1 MAFNVETL
9 VLGAVQ
15 GLCEFLPISSSGHLA
30 LFQIFFGLD
39 QGGLLSFDVL
49 LHCATML
56 AVLVFFWKDV
66 VTIAGQWLRGLLFSA
81 EREREG
87 WRMGWFILL
96 SSAATALVGL
106 PLKGTVER
114 AMTSPLA
121 VGGGLLLTGTILALT
136 PLFADRQGRLRAAAA
151 IVVGLAQG
159 AAVLPGI
166 SRSGATI
173 AAGLLMGLAVGE
185 AFRFSFLISIP
196 AVLGAT
202 LLELLKIHR
211 VGTVAALPEG
221 WAWAVAVAFV
231 LGWLSL
237 RLLRRLVLSGRW
249 AYFGLYCLL
258 VGSAAILVALDLF

>member
-30 LFQIFFGLD
+30 LFQMFFGLD

-66 VTIAGQWLRGLLFSA
+66 TTIAGQWLRGLLFSA

-96 SSAATALVGL
+96 SSAVTALVGL

-136 PLFADRQGRLRAAAA
+136 PLFADRQGKLSATAAV
-151 IVVGLAQG
+151 VVGLAQG

-211 VGTVAALPEG
+211 AGTVAALPEG
-221 WAWAVAVAFV
+221 WAWAAAVAFV

-237 RLLRRLVLSGRW
+237 RLLRCLVLSGRW

>member
-30 LFQIFFGLD
+30 LFQMFFGLD

-66 VTIAGQWLRGLLFSA
+66 TTIAGQWLRGLLFSS
-81 EREREG
+81 ERDREG

-96 SSAATALVGL
+96 SSAVTALMGL

-114 AMTSPLA
+114 AMASPLV

-136 PLFADRQGRLRAAAA
+136 PLFADRQGKLCATAA
-151 IVVGLAQG
+151 IVIGLAQG
-159 AAVLPGI
+159 VAVLPGI

-202 LLELLKIHR
+202 LLELLNIHR
-211 VGTVAALPEG
+211 AGTVAALPEG
-221 WAWAVAVAFV
+221 WVWAVAVAFV

-237 RLLRRLVLSGRW
+237 RLLRCLVLSGRW
-249 AYFGLYCLL
+249 AYFGFYCLL

>member
-30 LFQIFFGLD
+30 LFQMFFGLD

-66 VTIAGQWLRGLLFSA
+66 VTIAGQWLRGLLFSS
-81 EREREG
+81 ERDREG

-96 SSAATALVGL
+96 SSAVTALVGL

-136 PLFADRQGRLRAAAA
+136 PLFADRQGKLSATAAV
-151 IVVGLAQG
+151 VVGLAQG
-159 AAVLPGI
+159 AAVLPI

-202 LLELLKIHR
+202 LLELLNIHR
-211 VGTVAALPEG
+211 AGTVAALPEG
-221 WAWAVAVAFV
+221 WAWAAAVAFV

-237 RLLRRLVLSGRW
+237 RLLRCLVLSGRW
-249 AYFGLYCLL
+249 AYFGFYCLL